1 MMNIYDMMKQ
11 GKTQEEILEIFEIFK
26 QESKNAREA
35 IAKEEAAAREAEAK
49 AKESEAKS
57 ALLNEARAYL
67 INAIVAYSQAFAPD
81 IDYSDEDI
89 AELETMLKNS
99 ETELEAMFHMAKT
112 MTNLFDAFGNKSDK
126 SKKDFKVA
134 VNLDQ
139 AAMDKA
145 IEKFLKGL
153 L

>member
-1 MMNIYDMMKQ
+1 MDIYDMMKQ
-11 GKTQEEILEIFEIFK
+11 GKTQEEIFAAFK
-26 QESKNAREA
+26 QESKNARET

-57 ALLNEARAYL
+57 ALLDEARSHL
-67 INAIVAYSQAFAPD
+67 INAILAYSQAFAPD
-81 IDYSDEDI
+81 IDYTDEEI
-89 AELETMLKNS
+89 AELETMLKDS
-99 ETELEAMFHMAKT
+99 EAEIEAMFHMAKT
-112 MTNLFDAFGNKSDK
+112 TANLFDAFGNKSDK
-126 SKKDFKVA
+126 SKKNDKNLKIA

-145 IEKFLKGL
+145 IEKFLKDL

>member
-11 GKTQEEILEIFEIFK
+11 GKTQEEIFEIFK

-49 AKESEAKS
+49 AKESEAKA

-99 ETELEAMFHMAKT
+99 EAELEAMFHMTKT
-112 MTNLFDAFGNKSDK
+112 MTNLCDVFGNKSDK

>member
-1 MMNIYDMMKQ
+1 MDIYDMMKQ
-11 GKTQEEILEIFEIFK
+11 GKTQEEIFELFK

-49 AKESEAKS
+49 AKESEAKA
-57 ALLNEARAYL
+57 ALLDEARAHL
-67 INAIVAYSQAFAPD
+67 INAILAYSQAFAPD
-81 IDYSDEDI
+81 MKYSDEDI
-89 AELETMLKNS
+89 AELEAMLKAS
-99 ETELEAMFHMAKT
+99 EAEMEAMFHMGKT
-112 MTNLFDAFGNKSDK
+112 MANLADAFGNKSK
-126 SKKDFKVA
+126 KNSKNFEVA